1 MKVQAGPEGRR
12 DDHRCGRGLPIDREC
27 VAAAGEYLK
36 ESLVAVISLTPL
48 IGGRHCVH
56 KVQHIVRGAKC
67 SRVADGDSVRDRT
80 NLTQSPGL

>member
-12 DDHRCGRGLPIDREC
+12 DDHRCRRGSPIDRGC

-36 ESLVAVISLTPL
+36 ESLVAIISLAPL

-56 KVQHIVRGAKC
+56 KIQHIVRGTKC
-67 SRVADGDSVRDRT
+67 SRVADGDSVRDGT
-80 NLTQSPGL
+80 NLTQSRGF